1 MGVGQ
6 FDYLNV
12 LRYDDSVAKPSKS
25 KLVSVRL
32 NMDSVR
38 DLLSVKSALRTA
50 EDSAALRSALSIARR
65 TLDREALCA
74 RLANW
79 ARDVHE
85 RQAASALADELES
98 LSDEA
103 LRRAEQE

>member
-1 MGVGQ
+1 
-6 FDYLNV
+6 
-12 LRYDDSVAKPSKS
+12 VAKAS

-32 NMDSVR
+32 DTHSQR
-38 DLLSVKSALRTA
+38 DLLSVKSALRTG

-65 TLDREALCA
+65 TLEREALRA
-74 RLANW
+74 RLASW
-79 ARDVHE
+79 ARDVNE

-103 LRRAEQE
+103 LRRAEQK